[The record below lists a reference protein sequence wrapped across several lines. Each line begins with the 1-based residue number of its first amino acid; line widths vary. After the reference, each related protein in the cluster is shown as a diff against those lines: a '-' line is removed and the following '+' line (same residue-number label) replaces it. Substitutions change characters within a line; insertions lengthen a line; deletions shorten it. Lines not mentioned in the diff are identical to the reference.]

1 MKEFKF
7 KISADV
13 ADLEAQFK
21 EGAKG
26 LKALIAQAGKAES
39 KLDFLKETGSYLEQI
54 DAALTE
60 IKTKHPDLF
69 GKIFPNVDKQIKEI
83 LAPIRDM
90 GNEIGKIFQQIGNRL
105 EGMSSGKIEGS
116 SKEFNEISKSIN
128 ALAKTLG
135 VKIDLKFLDDMLNKG
150 AETKDIAN
158 ALIDTLGNLAQSYY
172 SLGKASKDSSKGI
185 NAMKAGGALKESAKD
200 ADELKGKL
208 EETEKAAKK
217 TKKSVEESTGGAK
230 KTKNLI
236 QSQEE
241 LNKVLRETNKLAM
254 DDSDK
259 GIDKYE
265 KNIKKIAK
273 SIGIETDKIS
283 KFFAAN
289 YDLSDDDLLKSF
301 NSTFNK
307 YITKSFQ
314 ESEKQ
319 VGAISELKGDI
330 KETEV
335 ATNSVVNSMSSVASA
350 TENAT
355 GDANEL
361 RGVLEGLE
369 RSAYGAGAATEYAT
383 NNVYEQ
389 IKSYEELNAVIK
401 RYNELALKRISEGV
415 GISKQEED
423 EMSSIS
429 NRLMKSFAGEDP
441 DKSLDFLM
449 KFNSATNQILG
460 TIDIDKIANIFG
472 IEIPQATSNATQA
485 IGQVEQKIED
495 LAAEAAAAKKSFDV
509 LTAEI
514 NNDLYIMTDVD
525 IGRNTEGLD
534 SARNKLK
541 LLAEQGA
548 ITAEEMKQIDDVYE
562 EANKKLNTR
571 IERNKIERAESSG
584 SYDAGYEQGYN
595 DAFKNLDDDR
605 DEYRRENETLKE
617 TIEALQKEIDTLRK
631 NVSNQNDAET
641 GFAEENQKLELLRQ
655 KLIEVEQAIKNKT
668 DAFEAEVLVVNNAVD
683 AEVIKLGELNSK
695 LSEILNKLQ
704 DINKIDLNI
713 NTEKAK
719 NEINELFTKLSDP
732 SYKNEYLGLL
742 NSKTGKISDEHFI
755 GTDNRTEGT
764 FKNKKDYDTMFHNHP
779 DVSTAAASA
788 ADWKAFASE
797 FEYFKRQ
804 IIITKDEIA
813 TFDLSGLT
821 QKEMNEVAQVISST
835 LDAAKYDKTWV
846 QDTQAY
852 GKDEATQ
859 RWINRQTSEILNK
872 YGIARTV
879 QPTTNIAKNVHD
891 DVSQSINIKGFEKLV
906 VVIDSLQQTIKE
918 AIGVLKTKSDAF
930 KQEDG
935 VVKDSVKKATK
946 KKKESEKKEPENAP
960 KKEVQDAET
969 QAATEAKVNEELREQ
984 AELKDKLI
992 KQQGTLNYLEKEA
1005 KGAEKILGETWSDGQ
1020 SEEYEQM
1027 LVLINEYKKSKKLL
1041 SEEELQGI
1049 KKVVSGYQ
1057 EQVKAINEAKA
1068 AEEKRAK
1075 DAKAAEEKAKNAYG
1089 TKELG
1094 KATNTIE
1101 KAYDYGA
1108 IYKDSTKVQA
1118 QLETVRKTYAQ
1129 LEAAQ
1134 KELANSTG
1142 VVTEEQKQAF
1152 RILVADFNKEYG
1164 TLNKIIKDSENLIAK
1179 SRFTPVDVDPS
1190 VAADMNKLE
1199 AVMKQAVEAGEE
1211 GKVRFGQ
1218 FNATLQTMEY
1228 QVKDTNGQ
1236 WVTFLA
1242 RLDSTGTKVV
1252 AANAAL
1258 KKTNTLLKDIAS
1270 STLSKIKSAIGNI
1283 TGYDLIYRLVN
1294 VTKQGIQYVRE
1305 IDSAL
1310 TELKKVTDE
1319 TEESYRN
1326 FLQTASKTAAAVG
1339 STVKDITT
1347 MTADWARLGYSL
1359 EQASSLAEST
1369 AVLLN
1374 VSEFSD
1380 ANQASEALISTIQ
1393 AYGYAADE
1401 SMSVVD
1407 VLNEVGKFIARR

>member
-7 KISADV
+7 KITADV

-26 LKALIAQAGKAES
+26 LKTLVAQAGKAES

-105 EGMSSGKIEGS
+105 EGMSNGKIEGS

-185 NAMKAGGALKESAKD
+185 NAMKAGGTLKESAKD

-217 TKKSVEESTGGAK
+217 TKKAVEESSGSAK

-273 SIGIETDKIS
+273 SIGVDVDKVH
-283 KFFAAN
+283 KVRFGE
-289 YDLSDDDLLKSF
+289 LKDDDLVNNF
-301 NSTFNK
+301 NSTFNR
-307 YITKSFQ
+307 YIEKSFQ
-314 ESEKQ
+314 ESDKQ
-319 VGAISELKGDI
+319 AGVIGELKVDI
-330 KETEV
+330 KETEA
-335 ATNSVVNSMSSVASA
+335 ATNSVVNSMSSVASV
-350 TENAT
+350 TESAA

-361 RGVLEGLE
+361 RGALEGVE
-369 RSAYGAGAATEYAT
+369 SAADGAGK
-383 NNVYEQ
+383 NIINV
-389 IKSYEELNAVIK
+389 
-401 RYNELALKRISEGV
+401 
-415 GISKQEED
+415 
-423 EMSSIS
+423 
-429 NRLMKSFAGEDP
+429 
-441 DKSLDFLM
+441 
-449 KFNSATNQILG
+449 
-460 TIDIDKIANIFG
+460 
-472 IEIPQATSNATQA
+472 
-485 IGQVEQKIED
+485 GQKTED
-495 LAAEAAAAKKSFDV
+495 LAAEAVAAKKAFEMF
-509 LTAEI
+509 TAEL
-514 NNDLYIMTDVD
+514 NGDLFA
-525 IGRNTEGLD
+525 GRYDEFSLGK
-534 SARNKLK
+534 SQ
-541 LLAEQGA
+541 AELN
-548 ITAEEMKQIDDVYE
+548 EMKKELQELADKGYIAADAMDEINAAYQETSGKISASYEGIRNENMYKE
-562 EANKKLNTR
+562 EA
-571 IERNKIERAESSG
+571 G
-584 SYDAGYEQGYN
+584 SYNQGY
-595 DAFKNLDDDR
+595 DDGYFAAEKRLEQDKNYYIS
-605 DEYRRENETLKE
+605 EANELSQQV
-617 TIEALQKEIDTLRK
+617 EALQKEIDTLRK
-631 NVSNQNDAET
+631 NVSNQNDAEI

-683 AEVIKLGELNSK
+683 AEVIKLEELNSK

-713 NTEKAK
+713 NIEKAK

-779 DVSTAAASA
+779 DVSTAVASA

-891 DVSQSINIKGFEKLV
+891 DVSQSINIEGFEKLV

-946 KKKESEKKEPENAP
+946 KKKESEKKEQENAP
-960 KKEVQDAET
+960 KKEVQDADA
-969 QAATEAKVNEELREQ
+969 QAASEAKTNEELREQ
-984 AELKDKLI
+984 VELKDKLI

-1005 KGAEKILGETWSDGQ
+1005 KGAESVLSDTWSDGQ
-1020 SEEYEQM
+1020 AEEYNQI
-1027 LVLINEYKKSKKLL
+1027 LALINEYKKSKRLL

-1049 KKVVSGYQ
+1049 RDVVSGYQ
-1057 EQVKAINEAKA
+1057 QQKKAIDEVKA

-1075 DAKAAEEKAKNAYG
+1075 DAKAADEKAKNAYG
-1089 TKELG
+1089 AKELG
-1094 KATNTIE
+1094 KATNTME

-1118 QLETVRKTYAQ
+1118 QLETVRKTYTQ

-1179 SRFTPVDVDPS
+1179 SRFAPVDIDPS

-1283 TGYDLIYRLVN
+1283 TGYDLIYRIVN

-1347 MTADWARLGYSL
+1347 MTADWARLGYSM
-1359 EQASSLAEST
+1359 EQAASLAEST

-1407 VLNEVGKFIARR
+1407 ILNEVGNNFAVSSDGLATALQTSASALMSAGNDLNQSVALVAAANKVVDFVPRYHSNMVA